1 MKEKYLLKIYKWSII
16 KRKEKRN
23 MTIISRPFYL
33 IDSEQYE
40 KALDQKQSLSF
51 LYLYEVSESRLE
63 CIDIRQG

>member
-1 MKEKYLLKIYKWSII
+1 
-16 KRKEKRN
+16 